1 MLVVAETESQVDIQV
16 DMIQVVL
23 LEEVI
28 QALSLLMQPI
38 IEVAAVE
45 DQEDVM
51 LAETVDQALLS

>member
-1 MLVVAETESQVDIQV
+1 MLVVAEMELQVDIQV